1 VADYVRAPAIS
12 RGGARYCSVL
22 MLPAL
27 KERRDSYEQQ
37 RRQRMTLSLR
47 APMVGNRRK
56 TKPCPKDSIVSLY
69 FTGCRSLAARSP
81 ILRPYAVPSTVALR
95 KWNPTNTR
103 DTAFSSAA

>member
-1 VADYVRAPAIS
+1 MADYVRAPAIS

-37 RRQRMTLSLR
+37 RRQRMTLSLG

>member
-1 VADYVRAPAIS
+1 MTSQGFPTS
-12 RGGARYCSVL
+12 G
-22 MLPAL
+22 

-37 RRQRMTLSLR
+37 RRQRITLSLR

-81 ILRPYAVPSTVALR
+81 ILRPYAVPSAVALR